1 MYHGHDKNIRPLQ
14 RFSRG
19 LVKAAS
25 GLGTAAALAKA
36 ARAAMRTTLKNFM
49 VILVATFDVSSGLK
63 KERC

>member
-1 MYHGHDKNIRPLQ
+1 
-14 RFSRG
+14 

-36 ARAAMRTTLKNFM
+36 ARAATRTTLKNFI
-49 VILVATFDVSSGLK
+49 VILVVIFDVSSGLK